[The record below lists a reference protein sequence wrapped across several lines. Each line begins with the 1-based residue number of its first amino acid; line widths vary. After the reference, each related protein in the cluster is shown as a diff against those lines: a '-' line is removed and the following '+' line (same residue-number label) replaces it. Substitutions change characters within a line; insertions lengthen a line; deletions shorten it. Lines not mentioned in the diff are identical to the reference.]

1 MIELMLKLL
10 TYEPYEKVSGNE
22 KDYIDKVLR
31 ENITS
36 STAVTN
42 KEYVIYDELF
52 RGFMDFLNYS
62 STGIFWKGIQWNS
75 LGWLRDWKN
84 KYLPVDNGM
93 IDGRELYPVLFKK
106 ICFFILVEAY
116 KGNSDKKDTEMS
128 DTEFTQAV
136 GLHENIFNKWHIS
149 PRYRKKVNRDSYS
162 SITLNRNGKKQPYL
176 TTAIKRAYYEA
187 GRQEAEENLI
197 DSDTTT
203 KWVVPKLNKLPR
215 FIDVFAGTG
224 TVAASVGANES
235 IVDDIDVGVACFL
248 YTMSHDSKEIRE
260 RLAQLHNNF
269 VSRDLSKGQELYTA
283 EQWQRHRETKAYEKY
298 LGNQKFEELM
308 VRLRNNYVYIYGK
321 YVQATRGVVLDF
333 DNATTKNIEM
343 FYDIGVAW
351 LFLNSFKPKQKRG
364 NQFNAIDMDIEAY
377 MKYLRNVLMV
387 KYKDDKKYEKYH
399 QQDESDA
406 TFLEKYR
413 LKKSQVK
420 FEKGIKYMDSLKNTI
435 VKNKYFDTVIQ
446 SYPDGF
452 IYLDSPYFLTTGYEV
467 PFGDEKH
474 KQMLDI
480 LRNNDFNWLF
490 SMQYYGLYTE
500 KPAKG
505 VKKRQI
511 EQKEGH
517 SLIRNY
523 QHYYHGFVRHFEIK
537 GENKKLYYQVDTS
550 EESKVEK
557 KIWILL
563 FYYTYLYRGKSRNTV
578 EMMICNF
585 DPRREIPY
593 AFRNDETLGH
603 HIEIMPY
610 SIFLNR
616 LINDDGVATFY
627 EQMREIAHNW
637 RKNNIIKNYAS
648 GAWV

>member
-22 KDYIDKVLR
+22 KDYIDKVLS
-31 ENITS
+31 EKITS
-36 STAVTN
+36 DTVVTN
-42 KEYVIYDELF
+42 KEYIIYAELF
-52 RGFMDFLNYS
+52 REFMDFLNYS
-62 STGIFWKGIQWNS
+62 SKGILWKSIQWDS

-84 KYLPVDNGM
+84 KYYPVNDGM
-93 IDGRELYPVLFKK
+93 IDDRAIYPVLFKK

-116 KGNSDKKDTEMS
+116 KGDSKKKYTEMS
-128 DTEFTQAV
+128 DKEFIQAV
-136 GLHENIFNKWHIS
+136 GLRENIFNKWHIS

-162 SITLNRNGKKQPYL
+162 SITLSRNGKKQPYL
-176 TTAIKRAYYEA
+176 TTAIKRVYYEA

-203 KWVVPKLNKLPR
+203 EWVAPKLNQLPQ
-215 FIDVFAGTG
+215 FIDVFSGTG
-224 TVAASVGANES
+224 TVAASVGTNES
-235 IVDDIDVGVACFL
+235 IVNDIDVGVACFL
-248 YTMSHDSKEIRE
+248 YSMSHDSKEVRQ

-269 VSRDLSKGQELYTA
+269 VSKDLSEGQKLYTA

-308 VRLRNNYVYIYGK
+308 VRLRNNYVYIYDK
-321 YVQATRGVVLDF
+321 YVQATIGVVLDF

-351 LFLNSFKPKQKRG
+351 LFLNSFKQKQGRG

-435 VKNKYFDTVIQ
+435 DKNEDFYTVIQ
-446 SYPDGF
+446 GYSDGF
-452 IYLDSPYFLTTGYEV
+452 IYLDSPYFLTTDYTV
-467 PFGDEKH
+467 PFQDEEH
-474 KQMLDI
+474 KDMLDI
-480 LRNNDFNWLF
+480 LRYADFNWLF
-490 SMQYYGLYTE
+490 SMQY
-500 KPAKG
+500 
-505 VKKRQI
+505 KKINTDKFKKSEFTKNRKSYQ
-511 EQKEGH
+511 EAGH
-517 SLIRNY
+517 PLIKNY
-523 QHYYHGFVRHFEIK
+523 DCYYNGFVKPFVIK
-537 GENKKLYYQVDTS
+537 SEMNLLYYETDA
-550 EESKVEK
+550 SKNIEDNNLWV
-557 KIWILL
+557 LF
-563 FYYTYLYRGKSRNTV
+563 FYYKFNNK

-585 DPRREIPY
+585 DSRRNIPY
-593 AFRNDETLGH
+593 AFEGDKEIGH

-610 SIFLNR
+610 NEFLTHLCNR
-616 LINDDGVATFY
+616 KKSSYNELRI
-627 EQMREIAHNW
+627 EAHNW